1 MAALRDFVADML
13 ESEGAATAPVE
24 PDGLDVLAPEPVRAA
39 LGWPELVRLGFGAQ
53 LPQGAMPVGLEGD
66 WLDRFGALLGERG
79 RWAER
84 QLVVP
89 APIAPPSD
97 PQRRLNDALD
107 LPNAVWRLLD
117 AKPAWTRCL
126 LLAMRFTAI
135 SDEQREGLIWL
146 GFNQGTGAALPEGIV
161 ARLRALLADD
171 SEWRVPVPDTR
182 QAAAAAF
189 EAASISERLRW
200 LIEEQVQR
208 DLEPFLR
215 AMRRRL
221 ERDRDRVYAYHDTL
235 RQSAQA
241 KLQALNGA
249 AGDKAEASRKRE
261 IMRVAA
267 IEREYAAKLEDLR
280 HNYALR
286 VTADFVQGLL
296 LFAPV
301 YRYEVRIKRRKGERV
316 VAIDW
321 HWAARSMETLPCD
334 WGCGLERARLVCDDR
349 LHLTDLYGLA
359 ACPACGRS
367 WCRACHPACPRCR
380 RAAAK
385 TRG

>member
-1 MAALRDFVADML
+1 
-13 ESEGAATAPVE
+13 
-24 PDGLDVLAPEPVRAA
+24 
-39 LGWPELVRLGFGAQ
+39 
-53 LPQGAMPVGLEGD
+53 
-66 WLDRFGALLGERG
+66 
-79 RWAER
+79 
-84 QLVVP
+84 
-89 APIAPPSD
+89 D

-146 GFNQGTGAALPEGIV
+146 GFNQGTGAALQEGV
-161 ARLRALLADD
+161 VAGLRARLAGD
-171 SEWRVPVPDTR
+171 SEWRVPEPDRR

-241 KLQALNGA
+241 KLQALSGA
-249 AGDKAEASRKRE
+249 AGD
-261 IMRVAA
+261 
-267 IEREYAAKLEDLR
+267 
-280 HNYALR
+280 
-286 VTADFVQGLL
+286 
-296 LFAPV
+296 
-301 YRYEVRIKRRKGERV
+301 
-316 VAIDW
+316 
-321 HWAARSMETLPCD
+321 
-334 WGCGLERARLVCDDR
+334 
-349 LHLTDLYGLA
+349 
-359 ACPACGRS
+359 
-367 WCRACHPACPRCR
+367 
-380 RAAAK
+380 
-385 TRG
+385 